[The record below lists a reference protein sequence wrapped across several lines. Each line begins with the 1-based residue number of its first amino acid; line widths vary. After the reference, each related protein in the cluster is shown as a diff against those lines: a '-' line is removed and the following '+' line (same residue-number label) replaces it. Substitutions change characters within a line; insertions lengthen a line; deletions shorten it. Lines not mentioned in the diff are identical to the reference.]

1 MCRPIFISP
10 KQLRYRGIWKPSAG
24 WNSMGRLV
32 VPFLQSPEPVLE
44 KNSTT
49 ATSTASA
56 WHEVNA
62 SMPGLSDVRCVV
74 VLRWTG
80 GPVINLRYPPRQ
92 TQPFH
97 QLDRSVWIVTTSRET
112 AGQASQAFTPSRA
125 PSTLQCV
132 RTCLYHWNAPSWFPS
147 QVIFHIV
154 TSLGP
159 QQLSK
164 TWHYHIRASFKAR
177 LSKKGVP
184 LSPISFEKKTDSFKN
199 AKHYNP

>member
-80 GPVINLRYPPRQ
+80 
-92 TQPFH
+92 
-97 QLDRSVWIVTTSRET
+97 
-112 AGQASQAFTPSRA
+112 A
-125 PSTLQCV
+125 
-132 RTCLYHWNAPSWFPS
+132 
-147 QVIFHIV
+147 
-154 TSLGP
+154 
-159 QQLSK
+159 QLS
-164 TWHYHIRASFKAR
+164 TWDTHPDKPNHFISLTAAS
-177 LSKKGVP
+177 G
-184 LSPISFEKKTDSFKN
+184 LSPPQGKLQVKRVKHSPHPGPHPRYNVFEHACTTGMHQVGFQVRSYFT
-199 AKHYNP
+199 